1 MEKVQINLNLLL
13 PEIPDDR
20 DACVQRIIALLK
32 GKEGVGE
39 VHLINEKKKDE
50 AQLCFH
56 YDPAIISLDRVQQL
70 AKSAGEK

>member
-32 GKEGVGE
+32 GKEG
-39 VHLINEKKKDE
+39 
-50 AQLCFH
+50 
-56 YDPAIISLDRVQQL
+56 
-70 AKSAGEK
+70 AG